1 MVSASHLATS
11 FSVALAA
18 VKPVTGLRIKP
29 VIPEMVCKAAIER
42 VAGSVTFSRAEQLRR
57 LIRWLGSRSIESSLP
72 SPSER
77 EIAAEVLGR
86 KDFDPQTDSL
96 VRKEMSRLRDKLAR
110 YYDLEGTADEIRIAA
125 GAGCLFTFERSENL
139 PSGTGRPCCL
149 VVPFRC
155 EPGAE
160 EAGNQLLED
169 LMFGLSEQGR
179 YDLVAR
185 TTAMAYQGR
194 AGDVRQ
200 FAAECG
206 ADLIVEGSL
215 RAPENGIEATTW
227 LVDGRAGRVLRSK
240 KIRGNT
246 ASQVATIAAAW
257 LAEPNPDSEQ

>member
-11 FSVALAA
+11 FSIALAA
-18 VKPVTGLRIKP
+18 AKPIAGLRIKP
-29 VIPEMVCKAAIER
+29 SAPDMVCKAAVDR

-57 LIRWLGSRSIESSLP
+57 LMRWLGDRSIESSLQA
-72 SPSER
+72 PSEK
-77 EIAAEVLGR
+77 EIAAQVLGR
-86 KDFDPQTDSL
+86 QDFDPQTDSL

-110 YYDLEGTADEIRIAA
+110 YYDFEGADDEIRISA
-125 GAGCLFTFERSENL
+125 GSGYLFSFERSESL
-139 PSGTGRPCCL
+139 ASRSGRPCCL
-149 VVPFRC
+149 VLPFRC
-155 EPGAE
+155 EPDSE

-169 LMFGLSEQGR
+169 LMVGLGEQGR

-185 TTAMAYQGR
+185 TTAMGYRGK

-215 RAPENGIEATTW
+215 RSVSNGIEATTW

-240 KIRGNT
+240 KIRGSN
-246 ASQVATIAAAW
+246 ASQVAAMAASW
-257 LAEPNPDSEQ
+257 LAEPGTDSEQ

>member
-1 MVSASHLATS
+1 MVSASHLSSS
-11 FSVALAA
+11 FSFALAA
-18 VKPVTGLRIKP
+18 ARSAAGLKMKPA
-29 VIPEMVCKAAIER
+29 IPEATCEAAVDR

-57 LIRWLGSRSIESSLP
+57 LVRWLGNRSLGSAMP
-72 SPSER
+72 SPSEK

-86 KDFDPQTDSL
+86 QDFDPQTDSL

-110 YYDLEGTADEIRIAA
+110 YYDFEGSGDEVRISA
-125 GAGCLFTFERSENL
+125 GSGYLFSFERSE
-139 PSGTGRPCCL
+139 SQATASGRPCCL
-149 VVPFRC
+149 VLPFRC
-155 EPGAE
+155 ESDVE

-179 YDLVAR
+179 YELVAR
-185 TTAMAYQGR
+185 TTAMAYRGK

-215 RAPENGIEATTW
+215 RSVGNGIEATAW

-240 KIRGNT
+240 KMRGGN
-246 ASQVATIAAAW
+246 ASQLASIAAAW
-257 LAEPNPDSEQ
+257 LAEPNSDPEQ